1 MYVCMYI
8 DNKINN
14 YQRSIAFIEFRS
26 KALLVGINEPKNL
39 LNIFPKRIIKNCVN
53 DLQIKI
59 KICKGCKNSFIKIN
73 NYKISQ
79 NLKSRKEAF
88 KKMWIYIR
96 SKKSFR
102 ET

>member
-39 LNIFPKRIIKNCVN
+39 LNIFPKRIP
-53 DLQIKI
+53 
-59 KICKGCKNSFIKIN
+59 
-73 NYKISQ
+73 
-79 NLKSRKEAF
+79 
-88 KKMWIYIR
+88 
-96 SKKSFR
+96 
-102 ET
+102 